1 MPKSQEIQA
10 KITGRVDSSYN
21 KSVTAASQKMNEL
34 TKGSKNIS
42 GGFADAE
49 KSSRSFGLGSSEAVS
64 NLDAAL
70 ASAGIMA
77 ILNETAQAFMEC
89 VEAAEQYETA
99 LAKISTIADPA
110 QASMETIKND
120 ITTLSQDTGQSVND
134 LSESVYQAISAS
146 VETADAVDFVRQ
158 SNMLAVGGFT
168 DTTTAVD
175 VLTTALNA
183 YGLETSRATNIS
195 DMLITTQKLGKT
207 TVGELGQTLGTVIP
221 TAAAYKVNMEN
232 VSAAMVTMTKQGIN
246 TATSS
251 TYLRAMMK
259 ELAKDGS
266 DVSNVLRE
274 ETGKSFSALMSEG
287 KTLGDVMQILGDS
300 VDGDTT
306 AFANLFKEGRAAQ
319 GALTIFNAGA
329 DEFNGTVSQMANS
342 VGATADAY
350 GKMENT
356 AEHAQ
361 KVFTNS
367 VDNLEI
373 AIGEQLSPA
382 ISDLYEMGSEI
393 LQEVT
398 AFVKEHPEVV
408 AAVTGVAVA
417 VGVFAVALVGYTV
430 AAKAAEIATNMFTAA
445 MDANPIFLMISAAVA
460 LTAGIVALIGSMNN
474 ASKNGKEL
482 TETSKAQKDEIDK
495 LNKKY
500 DETVEKYGKTSTEA
514 LELKEKIG
522 KLTEEFENSQQT
534 YGELLSDQ
542 AKISESFAKLLEE
555 DKTSEL
561 EEEAANAGYLVNKLF
576 SLAEQTT
583 ITSAAQEE
591 MKAIIAKL
599 NSEYE
604 GLNLTYDDVI
614 SKTANTKEALQGYL
628 EALYNRKQYENAQ
641 NQWTDTYG
649 LLKQQEEQYK
659 KLAEEAAAAHEKYEK
674 AVNENG
680 GNETIWIYNEY
691 QDFWSRQIEYTNSAG
706 EKIKGTFREAY
717 DESKSNIES
726 MKGKLEEYKQTM
738 LNISDANDK
747 AAESQKKWEEAA
759 SEAIQGVQG
768 DLDNLAA
775 AYDEAFESA
784 QKSIQ
789 NTVSLTSELSN
800 ETEITTSKLTETWE
814 SQTEWIKKYSENLQ
828 KAQKYGITDGLITSL
843 SDGSE
848 ESGKYIN
855 QIISELD
862 GLNEKDAKE
871 LVKKLNDDFNGV
883 KSAEG
888 EFAKTVADYKTDFST
903 QMDKLL
909 ETAENT
915 IDAMNL
921 SEEATKAAKE
931 TVQAYISE
939 INAQIS
945 SASFVNVT
953 GAVKNAVTSALTP
966 KGVFAY
972 AQASPFVEA
981 NAKGTKHSA
990 DVFLAGEEG
999 PELIVNAEGSQVFT
1013 AAETQRI
1020 LSGDA
1025 DEESGDRYSFD
1036 LPELIRQLAED
1047 ADASRPTLA
1056 ERADA
1061 LDSGD
1066 SNSYSSSSVNHI
1078 SYSPTYQIN
1087 GSSNEAIMDGIRK
1100 ADKMSKSEFAKM
1112 MREYELESKRTS
1124 FK

>member
-1 MPKSQEIQA
+1 MPKSQEIQV

-42 GGFADAE
+42 GSFADAE
-49 KSSRSFGLGSSEAVS
+49 KSSRSFGSGSSEAVS

-99 LAKISTIADPA
+99 LTKISTIADPA

-246 TATSS
+246 TAAAGTS
-251 TYLRAMMK
+251 LRAMLS

-287 KTLGDVMQILGDS
+287 KSLGDVLNILGQS
-300 VDGDTT
+300 VDGDST
-306 AFANLFKEGRAAQ
+306 AFANLFSNVRAKQ
-319 GALTIFNAGA
+319 GALAIFNSGA
-329 DEFNGTVSQMANS
+329 KEFNGTVSQMANS

-393 LQEVT
+393 LQGVT

-417 VGVFAVALVGYTV
+417 VGVFAAALVGYTIAV
-430 AAKAAEIATNMFTAA
+430 KAAEIATNMFTAA
-445 MDANPIFLMISAAVA
+445 MDANPVFAILSAAVA
-460 LTAGIVALIGSMNN
+460 LTAGIVALVAAMND
-474 ASKNGKEL
+474 ASRNGKEL
-482 TETSKAQKDEIDK
+482 TETSKQQKDELDR
-495 LNKKY
+495 LNQKY
-500 DETVEKYGKTSTEA
+500 DEAVEKYGKTSTEA

-555 DKTSEL
+555 DKTSEI

-576 SLAEQTT
+576 RLAEQTT

-599 NSEYE
+599 NAEYE

-614 SKTANTKEALQGYL
+614 NKTATTKEALKSYL
-628 EALYNRKQYENAQ
+628 ESLYNRKQYENAQ
-641 NQWTDTYG
+641 KQWTDTYA
-649 LLKQQEEQYK
+649 LLEKQKEQY
-659 KLAEEAAAAHEKYEK
+659 ADMVEEVNK
-674 AVNENG
+674 AGEIYG
-680 GNETIWIYNEY
+680 SSDGNAQAYAEY
-691 QDFWSRQIEYTNSAG
+691 QHFWDATREYVNAAG
-706 EKIKGTFREAY
+706 ETVKGTMREAM
-717 DESKSNIES
+717 DEAERNIES
-726 MKGKLEEYKQTM
+726 MEGKLSEYESAM
-738 LNISDANDK
+738 LKISGANDK
-747 AAESQKKWEEAA
+747 AAESEKKWEDAA

-768 DLDNLAA
+768 DLDNLAT

-800 ETEITTSKLTETWE
+800 ETEITTGKLTETWE
-814 SQTEWIKKYSENLQ
+814 SQIEWIKKYSENLQ

-888 EFAKTVADYKTDFST
+888 EFAKTVADYKTDFSNT
-903 QMDKLL
+903 MDSLQKK
-909 ETAENT
+909 AEST
-915 IDAMNL
+915 INAMNL
-921 SEEATKAAKE
+921 SDEAKKSAKE
-931 TVQAYISE
+931 TVQAYVSE
-939 INAQIS
+939 INSQIAG
-945 SASFVNVT
+945 ASFGNAT
-953 GAVKNAVTSALTP
+953 GAVKSAVLSALTP
-966 KGVFAY
+966 NGVYAY

-990 DVFLAGEEG
+990 NVFLAGEEG

-1047 ADASRPTLA
+1047 DDASRPTLA

-1087 GSSNEAIMDGIRK
+1087 GSSNESIMEGVRK

-1112 MREYELESKRTS
+1112 MREYELEFKRTS